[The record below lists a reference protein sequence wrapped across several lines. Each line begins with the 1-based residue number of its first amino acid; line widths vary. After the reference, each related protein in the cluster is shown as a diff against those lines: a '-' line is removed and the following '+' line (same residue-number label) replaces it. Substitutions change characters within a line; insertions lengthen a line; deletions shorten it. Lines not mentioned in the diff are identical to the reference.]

1 MPETLATALTLTG
14 VSQRYPLTNGT
25 ERTVLADVTLRV
37 APGEL
42 VTIMGPSGSGKS
54 TLLGIAGGLEV
65 PTEGGVS
72 VNGADLAGLSA
83 ARLATIR
90 RRDVGFVF
98 QRYNLVPLLTIV
110 ENVAL
115 PLELDGVGY
124 EERTAA
130 ALAAL
135 DTVNLRDA
143 ADAFPDNLSG
153 GEQQRTAIA
162 RAVVGTPR
170 LILADEPTGAL
181 DSVTGEWVIRLIR
194 ERTDAGASAIVV
206 THDARLAA
214 WADRVLY
221 LADGVLTSDDNVAR
235 EVPAL

>member
-1 MPETLATALTLTG
+1 MIDPTLAPALTLSG
-14 VSQRYPLTNGT
+14 VSHRYPLANGT
-25 ERTVLADVTLRV
+25 DRIVLMDVDLTV

-54 TLLGIAGGLEV
+54 TLLGIAGALET
-65 PTEGGVS
+65 PTSGSVSLGGV
-72 VNGADLAGLSA
+72 DLSSRSGEQ
-83 ARLATIR
+83 LASIR

-115 PLELDGVGY
+115 PLELDGVGHA
-124 EERTAA
+124 ERTAA
-130 ALAAL
+130 ALEAL
-135 DTVNLRDA
+135 ATINLRDA

-153 GEQQRTAIA
+153 GEQQRVAIA
-162 RAVVGTPR
+162 RAVVGSPR

-181 DSVTGEWVIRLIR
+181 DTVSGEWVIRLIR

-221 LADGVLTSDDNVAR
+221 LADGVLSADNLAVA
-235 EVPAL
+235 P